1 MIQMRDPSAN
11 THIFI
16 LGRDFDKASKPPA
29 QRGHRCELSHLCSA
43 RNRGRD
49 RGLMLPTAW

>member
-16 LGRDFDKASKPPA
+16 LVRDFDKASKPPTP
-29 QRGHRCELSHLCSA
+29 RGHRCERSA
-43 RNRGRD
+43 PVTPAIEGAT
-49 RGLMLPTAW
+49 GA